1 MADMTEPRSDAEP
14 VDVVPMVADELE
26 EALPLFAGYQI
37 FYGVAEPDDDRN
49 RRFFA
54 RFLAPSEAGLLLRA
68 RTDDAMT
75 GFACLYFTMSSI
87 NAADVV
93 LLSDL
98 FVTPQGRGRGVGHAL
113 IEASLDV
120 ARSRGAA
127 HLEWLT
133 AIDNRTAQ
141 RLYERFDA
149 ERSAWFGYEI
159 PTGQG

>member
-1 MADMTEPRSDAEP
+1 MSEHRSDVSP
-14 VDVVPMVADELE
+14 VGVAPMAADELE
-26 EALPLFAGYQI
+26 EALPLFAGYQR
-37 FYGVAEPDDDRN
+37 FYGVDEPDDDRN

-75 GFACLYFTMSSI
+75 GFACLYFTQLDQRRRRRP
-87 NAADVV
+87 AVGPVRDPRGTRTRRGARAHRG
-93 LLSDL
+93 LA
-98 FVTPQGRGRGVGHAL
+98 RGREG
-113 IEASLDV
+113 SW
-120 ARSRGAA
+120 AA

-141 RLYERFDA
+141 RLYEQFDA

-159 PTGQG
+159 HTGPG

>member
-1 MADMTEPRSDAEP
+1 MAGMNEPRPDAES
-14 VDVVPMVADELE
+14 VDIQPMTADELE
-26 EALPLFAGYQI
+26 EALPLFAGYQR

-49 RRFFA
+49 RSFFA

-68 RTDDAMT
+68 RTDGAMT

-98 FVTPQGRGRGVGHAL
+98 FVTPGGRGRGIGRAL
-113 IEASLDV
+113 IEASLEV
-120 ARSRGAA
+120 ARHRGAA

-141 RLYERFDA
+141 RLYEGFDA

-159 PTGQG
+159 PTAG

>member
-1 MADMTEPRSDAEP
+1 MSEPRPVMSP
-14 VDVVPMVADELE
+14 VDVAPMAADELE
-26 EALPLFAGYQI
+26 EALPLFAGYQR
-37 FYGVAEPDDDRN
+37 FYGVAEPVDDRN

-54 RFLAPSEAGLLLRA
+54 RFLAPSEAGVLLRA
-68 RTDDAMT
+68 RTDEAMT

-87 NAADVV
+87 HAADVV

-98 FVTPQGRGRGVGHAL
+98 FVTPEGRGRGVGHAL

-120 ARSRGAA
+120 ARNRGAA

-133 AIDNRTAQ
+133 AIENRTAQ

-159 PTGQG
+159 GTGSG